1 VSQVAVPPPPPT
13 KTKRGR
19 RTLVRDI
26 IEVLLLAVAIYLV
39 IAYAL
44 QTVRVEG
51 ESMIPT
57 LQNGDLLFANKISY
71 HFHGPDRGDI
81 VVLKPP
87 ETPNRD
93 FIKRVIGLPG
103 DVIKID
109 GRYVDPK
116 TPNAPPR
123 AAVLVKVNG
132 QGNWQVLSEPY
143 LPDQKTDPWQEQVY
157 CCDST
162 GRATSVPTELQLPKD
177 QYFVMGDNRNRS
189 SDSRSIGL
197 IPKDNILGKAWIR
210 IWPFSHFGFL
220 GSGPTLVP
228 AALLIASP
236 LPLMRRRNR
245 KQIRAF
251 LQRTRAA

>member
-1 VSQVAVPPPPPT
+1 VSQVVVPPPPP

-39 IAYAL
+39 IAFAL

-51 ESMIPT
+51 ESMVPT

-71 HFHGPDRGDI
+71 HFHGPERGDI
-81 VVLKPP
+81 IVLKPP
-87 ETPNRD
+87 ESPNRD

-103 DVIKID
+103 DVLKID

-116 TPNAPPR
+116 TPNAAPR
-123 AAVLVKVNG
+123 AAVLVKPAG
-132 QGNWQVLSEPY
+132 TGTWQVLQEPY
-143 LPDQKTDPWQEQVY
+143 LPDQKVDPWQEMTN
-157 CCDST
+157 CCDAS
-162 GRATSVPTELQLPKD
+162 GRATSVPTELQIPKD

-197 IPKDNILGKAWIR
+197 IPRDNVLGKAWIR

-220 GSGPTLVP
+220 GSGPALVP
-228 AALLIASP
+228 AGAVVLALP
-236 LPLMRRRNR
+236 LPFLKRR
-245 KQIRAF
+245 KQIREF
-251 LQRTRAA
+251 LRSRGAA

>member
-1 VSQVAVPPPPPT
+1 VSQVVAPPAPPKPR
-13 KTKRGR
+13 RGR

-39 IAYAL
+39 IAFAL

-51 ESMIPT
+51 ESMVPT

-81 VVLKPP
+81 VVLIPP
-87 ETPNRD
+87 ESPTRD

-103 DVIKID
+103 DTIKID

-116 TPNAPPR
+116 TPNASPHTAILIKP
-123 AAVLVKVNG
+123 AGTSA
-132 QGNWQVLSEPY
+132 WQVVNEPY
-143 LPDQKTDPWQEQVY
+143 LPDQKTDPWTEMSN

-162 GRATSVPTELQLPKD
+162 GRATAVPTELQIPKD
-177 QYFVMGDNRNRS
+177 KYFVMGDNRNRS

-197 IPKDNILGKAWIR
+197 IPRDNILGKAWIR

-220 GSGPTLVP
+220 GSGPSL
-228 AALLIASP
+228 AAASVIVALP
-236 LPLMRRRNR
+236 LPLMLRR
-245 KQIRAF
+245 KQVRRF
-251 LQRTRAA
+251 LRERRAA

>member
-1 VSQVAVPPPPPT
+1 MSQVAVPPTPP

-26 IEVLLLAVAIYLV
+26 IEVLLLAGAIYLV
-39 IAYAL
+39 IAFAL

-51 ESMIPT
+51 ESMVPT

-81 VVLKPP
+81 VVLIPP
-87 ETPNRD
+87 ESPSRD

-103 DVIKID
+103 DIIKID

-116 TPNAPPR
+116 NPNAPPHT
-123 AAVLVKVNG
+123 AILLKVGG
-132 QGNWQVLSEPY
+132 QGGWQVLNEPY
-143 LPDQKTDPWQEQVY
+143 LPDQKKDPWTEMSN
-157 CCDST
+157 CCDSS
-162 GRATSVPTELQLPKD
+162 GRATAVPTELTIPKD
-177 QYFVMGDNRNRS
+177 QYFVMGDNRNFS

-197 IPKDNILGKAWIR
+197 IPRNNIIGKAWIR

-220 GSGPTLVP
+220 GSGPTLT
-228 AALLIASP
+228 AAGSLVLALP
-236 LPLMRRRNR
+236 LPLARRR
-245 KQIRAF
+245 KQISAF
-251 LQRTRAA
+251 LRQRTRAA